1 MTEHPAFGRAVAS
14 LRAGH
19 AKDAEDSFKLVLSEQ
34 PKHLAALNLLAVLL
48 TQLGRFADAE
58 TYLRRALE
66 ADSNSAATLQNYA
79 IVLQALH
86 RPAEA
91 LERFSQ
97 VLRINSND
105 AEIWNQRGLTLCAL
119 RRFGEA
125 NHDFE
130 RAIELNP
137 NYAEALCN
145 KGRALATLGRPKD
158 ALPGFD
164 RALALEPNFADAWYC
179 RGNACFE
186 IKHYEDARAAFD
198 RALALRPD
206 RVEAWLGLG
215 NACYELK
222 RREEAIAAYDKA
234 LTLKPGYAEASN
246 NRATVLLDLKRYS
259 EAIAGFERALRIQA
273 DFADAW
279 LGLGGTWY
287 ELSEFGK
294 AAAAYEKA
302 LSLNPHLVKAW
313 VGRGNI
319 LTTFMRYQEAL
330 QAFDRALDLD
340 PDYAE
345 MWVARAEVLAGLK
358 RFDEAIVAC
367 DRALS
372 LRPELGYA
380 AGTRLN
386 LKLLTC
392 DWTDLEAELTRLADM
407 IRRQQPSS
415 DASADVASDQR
426 IGNGKVAQPMV
437 MARLTDDPT
446 LLMTSAINWI
456 RVYAAHPKPFERA
469 ATHHAGKVRLGYISQ
484 DFCQHVTGHGVV
496 EMLERHDKERF
507 EMYGFSLTAD
517 DGSAVRTRIAAA
529 FDHFHDLSGLG
540 DEAAARRIFDLG
552 IDVLVEIAP
561 LSHGSRPAIL
571 AYRPAP
577 IQVNYGPPG
586 YSTGASFMDYII
598 GDQWTL
604 PLADQEF
611 FCEKIANIPHSWFA
625 HDSTVTIS
633 PRVPSRA
640 EEGLPEHGFV
650 FCCFN
655 NSYKI
660 TPEFFAIWMRLLREV
675 EGSVLWLAG
684 NNDFAIANLRR
695 AAAEAGID
703 PGRLVFAQMRSAIE
717 DHLARHHLADLFL
730 DTLPYNAQTT
740 AMDALWAGLPVL
752 TCAGRSFAGRIAQSI
767 LHDLDVPELIGEDL
781 AAYERL
787 AIALTRDPQR
797 LRAIRAK
804 VESNQL
810 TTPLFDTGRLCR
822 ELEAAY
828 ETMVEI
834 WRRGESPRS
843 FSIAPL

>member
-1 MTEHPAFGRAVAS
+1 MTEHPAFQRAVAS

-19 AKDAEDSFKLVLSEQ
+19 AKDAEDLFKLVLSEQ

-58 TYLRRALE
+58 IYLRRALQDD
-66 ADSNSAATLQNYA
+66 ASSAATLQNYA
-79 IVLQALH
+79 IVLQALN

-97 VLRINSND
+97 VLRINAND
-105 AEIWNQRGLTLCAL
+105 AETWNRRGLILCTL

-125 NHDFE
+125 SHDFD

-137 NYAEALCN
+137 DYAEALCN
-145 KGRALATLGRPKD
+145 KGKALATLGRPKD
-158 ALPGFD
+158 ALPVFD

-186 IKHYEDARAAFD
+186 LKHHDDARAAFD
-198 RALALRPD
+198 RALALRAD
-206 RVEAWLGLG
+206 RAEAWLGLG

-222 RREEAIAAYDKA
+222 RCEDAIAAYDKA
-234 LTLKPGYAEASN
+234 LTLKPSYAEASN

-259 EAIAGFERALRIQA
+259 EAISGFERSLRIKA

-302 LSLNPHLVKAW
+302 LSLNPDLVKAW

-319 LTTFMRYQEAL
+319 LVTFKQYQQAL
-330 QAFDRALDLD
+330 TAFDRALELD
-340 PDYAE
+340 PQYAE
-345 MWVARAEVLAGLK
+345 VWIGRAEVLGALRRLK
-358 RFDEAIVAC
+358 EAVAAC
-367 DRALS
+367 DRALA
-372 LRPELGYA
+372 LKPELGYG

-386 LKLLTC
+386 LKLLAC
-392 DWTDLEAELTRLADM
+392 DWTNLQRETAELAEMVRWQA
-407 IRRQQPSS
+407 PSGRPI
-415 DASADVASDQR
+415 DATQDPR
-426 IGNGKVAQPMV
+426 IGAGKVAQPMV
-437 MARLTDDPT
+437 MARLTDDPA

-456 RVYAAHPKPFERA
+456 RVYAAHPKPFARS
-469 ATHHAGKVRLGYISQ
+469 ATPRAGKTRLGYISQ

-507 EMYGFSLTAD
+507 DLYGFSLTAD
-517 DGSAVRTRIAAA
+517 DGSAIRTRIAAA
-529 FDHFHDLSGLG
+529 FDHFHDLSGIG
-540 DEAAARRIFDLG
+540 DEAAARRIFGLG

-604 PLADQEF
+604 PLADQEY
-611 FCEKIANIPHSWFA
+611 FCEKIANIQHSWFA

-633 PRVPSRA
+633 PRLPSRA

-660 TPEFFAIWMRLLREV
+660 TPEFFAIWMRLLREID
-675 EGSVLWLAG
+675 GSVLWLAR
-684 NNDFAIANLRR
+684 NNDFAMANLRR
-695 AAAEAGID
+695 TAAEAGID
-703 PGRLVFAQMRSAIE
+703 PGRLVFAQMRPAIG

-787 AIALTRDPQR
+787 AIALARDPQR
-797 LRAIRAK
+797 LREIRAK
-804 VESNQL
+804 VESNRL

-843 FSIAPL
+843 FSVAPL